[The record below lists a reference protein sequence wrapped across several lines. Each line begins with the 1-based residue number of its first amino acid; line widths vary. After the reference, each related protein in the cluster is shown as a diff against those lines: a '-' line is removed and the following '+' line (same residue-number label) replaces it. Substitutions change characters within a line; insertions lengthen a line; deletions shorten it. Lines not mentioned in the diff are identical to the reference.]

1 MPTHLHAAPGDVA
14 PAVLLAGDPGR
25 ATRVAAM
32 LDGVRQ
38 YTAYRGLLGYTGL
51 YEGERIS
58 VQTTGM
64 GGPSAAIVV
73 EELHQLGV
81 RTVIRAGTCGAL
93 GPPVAVLD
101 LVVATA
107 AVPLDGTSRQY
118 LAGDPFAPAPDFDLT
133 ARLVVE
139 ARASGRPAH
148 VGLIASHDAFY
159 EEATNAAK
167 WRARGVLAV
176 EMEASA
182 IFTVALLRGM
192 RAACV
197 CLAVN
202 DTTHPGT
209 WIAED
214 ARADAEAAMLRAALR
229 AAVSG

>member
-1 MPTHLHAAPGDVA
+1 MPTHLHADPRDVA
-14 PAVLLAGDPGR
+14 PVAVLVGDPAR
-25 ATRVAAM
+25 APRAAAM
-32 LDGVRQ
+32 LDGARE
-38 YTAYRGLLGYTGL
+38 YTAYRGLLGYTGEF
-51 YEGERIS
+51 EGHRVS

-81 RTVIRAGTCGAL
+81 RTVIRAGTCGAF
-93 GPPVAVLD
+93 GDTVAVLD
-101 LVVATA
+101 FVVATA

-118 LAGDPFAPAPDFDLT
+118 LGGDPFAPVADFDLT
-133 ARLVVE
+133 ARLLAE
-139 ARASGRPAH
+139 AGATGRTTHA
-148 VGLIASHDAFY
+148 GLIVSQDAFY
-159 EEATNAAK
+159 EEANEWAK

-176 EMEASA
+176 EMEAST

-202 DTTHPGT
+202 DTSRPGT
-209 WIAED
+209 WVTDD
-214 ARADAEAAMLRAALR
+214 ARGDAEAAMLRAALR

>member
-14 PAVLLAGDPGR
+14 PVALLAGDPGR
-25 ATRVAAM
+25 VTRAAAM
-32 LDGVRQ
+32 LRASRQ
-38 YTAYRGLLGYTGL
+38 YTAYRGLLGYTGMF
-51 YEGERIS
+51 EGEHVS

-93 GPPVAVLD
+93 GPPVTALD

-118 LAGDPFAPAPDFDLT
+118 LGGDPFAPAPDFALT
-133 ARLVVE
+133 ARLVAE
-139 ARASGRPAH
+139 ARASGQPVHA
-148 VGLIASHDAFY
+148 GLIASHDAFY
-159 EEATNAAK
+159 EEAADAAK

-197 CLAVN
+197 CLVVN
-202 DTTHPGT
+202 DTTRPGT
-209 WIAED
+209 WIAEET
-214 ARADAEAAMLRAALR
+214 RADAEAAMLHAALR